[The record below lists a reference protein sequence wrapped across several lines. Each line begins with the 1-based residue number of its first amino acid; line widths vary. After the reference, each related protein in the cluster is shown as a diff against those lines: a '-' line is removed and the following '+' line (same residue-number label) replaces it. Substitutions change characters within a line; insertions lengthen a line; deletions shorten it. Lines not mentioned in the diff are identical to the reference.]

1 MFLSLSKTL
10 QFWPRLICAAVL
22 LISPLYCAAQNN
34 AASLTLKHGSL
45 GLDQLS
51 IIKDGKVLGGL
62 KAELL
67 DEIAD
72 RLGWKVEH
80 SYCPFQRCLRSMQSG
95 DLDIMVFIA
104 VNEERREY
112 LDFVQIWSIPR
123 KIPFY
128 MMDGQQHRLQRFED
142 LYQLRVGVVNGFAYF
157 KRFDTDPMIKKVVV
171 QHERQLPRMIIAGR
185 IDAYIAFDQRR
196 ESLLQQH
203 PQLVS
208 PPFSHG
214 FSDTA
219 LFAISK
225 HSPLALRADELE
237 RAALSVIKDGTMA
250 RLWTKFL
257 GDNPPPYP
265 PHLRPDLTTE
275 QSQQRPR
282 ESDD

>member
-1 MFLSLSKTL
+1 MFLSLSKAL
-10 QFWPRLICAAVL
+10 QPWLRLICAAVL
-22 LISPLYCAAQNN
+22 LLSPLYYAAQIS
-34 AASLTLKHGSL
+34 AAPLTLKHGSL
-45 GLDQLS
+45 GLNQLS

-67 DEIAD
+67 DEIAH

-80 SYCPFQRCLRSMQSG
+80 SYCPFQRCLRSMEG
-95 DLDIMVFIA
+95 GELDIMVFIA

-128 MMDGQQHRLQRFED
+128 MLDGQQHRLQRFED
-142 LYQLRVGVVNGFAYF
+142 LHQLRVGVVNGYAYF
-157 KRFDTDPMIKKVVV
+157 RRFDKDPMINKVVV
-171 QHERQLPRMIIAGR
+171 QHERQLPKMIMAGR
-185 IDAYIAFDQRR
+185 IDAYIAFNQRR
-196 ESLLQQH
+196 EDLLQQY

-219 LFAISK
+219 LLAISK
-225 HSPLALRADELE
+225 HSPLALRAEELE
-237 RAALSVIKDGTMA
+237 RATLAVIKDGTMA
-250 RLWTKFL
+250 RLWKKFL

-265 PHLRPDLTTE
+265 PHLRPNLTTGP
-275 QSQQRPR
+275 SQGQTWDN
-282 ESDD
+282 DD